1 MSLIQTIKP
10 DLLQLILEGKICR
23 ALDCYQPFTSLE
35 LSKKLRICKR
45 HASDKQLIQYHCE
58 GCGIILYDT
67 GRGQQPIRLCSNC
80 THEAKKLRHR
90 EYYQRICDLRSS

>member
-1 MSLIQTIKP
+1 ME
-10 DLLQLILEGKICR
+10 LLQSLPKETLQSILEGKICR
-23 ALDCYQPFTSLE
+23 VLDCYQPFTSLE

-45 HASDKQLIQYHCE
+45 HGSTKQLIRYHCE
-58 GCGIILYDT
+58 GCGTVLYDT
-67 GRGQQPIRLCSNC
+67 DRGKQPISLCSNC